1 MNRRDSVLILAAL
14 GATPFVSFAQQQG
27 KVWRIGFLSVQSGP
41 YADTEAFRERL
52 SSLGYAE
59 GRNLLLEYR
68 WAAGKEERLPAMAA
82 ELVRL
87 KVDVIVTVATVGA
100 AAAKRAT
107 STIPIVMASVPDPVG
122 SGLVAN
128 LARPGGNLTGMSLIA
143 TDLAGKRLQLLREVV
158 PKAGRVAILAALK
171 GAPAFPLALEQLRLA
186 AQQAG
191 VTLVVQQVGE
201 AEALAGAFA
210 AMQRERAQAMIVH
223 SSPFTQLHQT
233 RIAELATQHRLP
245 AMYEAR
251 ERVSIGGLMSYGAD
265 RSEMFRRAAVYVDKI
280 LKGAKPGDLP
290 VEQPTKFELVINLKT
305 AKAIGIT
312 VPQSVL
318 ARADEVIQ

>member
-122 SGLVAN
+122 K
-128 LARPGGNLTGMSLIA
+128 RPGG
-143 TDLAGKRLQLLREVV
+143 Q
-158 PKAGRVAILAALK
+158 P
-171 GAPAFPLALEQLRLA
+171 
-186 AQQAG
+186 
-191 VTLVVQQVGE
+191 
-201 AEALAGAFA
+201 
-210 AMQRERAQAMIVH
+210 
-223 SSPFTQLHQT
+223 
-233 RIAELATQHRLP
+233 
-245 AMYEAR
+245 
-251 ERVSIGGLMSYGAD
+251 
-265 RSEMFRRAAVYVDKI
+265 RAARRQPHGHEPHCD
-280 LKGAKPGDLP
+280 GSRRQAPP
-290 VEQPTKFELVINLKT
+290 V
-305 AKAIGIT
+305 A
-312 VPQSVL
+312 
-318 ARADEVIQ
+318 ARGRP